1 MININDREWND
12 LTIEDVEKTI
22 SDQEE
27 SFFFEF
33 KEDGVETKKLS
44 EEISAFAIHMVD
56 IFLWGFLMKK
66 LLLDVKNGM
75 NKRFIL

>member
-33 KEDGVETKKLS
+33 KESTVYKGLHRVG
-44 EEISAFAIHMVD
+44 I
-56 IFLWGFLMKK
+56 
-66 LLLDVKNGM
+66 
-75 NKRFIL
+75 